1 MRGDDNMKR
10 LLTVIFAMLLIIG
23 NIGVASTDA
32 ASKKVSRIVIPST
45 YAKQHSGHPR
55 ILKLDVVYTDGSVK
69 RITKG
74 VKWSSSNKPVARV
87 GKETV
92 VAGVPG
98 KATLTATY
106 GGKKTS
112 RLMTVSIPS
121 KQSDV
126 NWLKLH
132 QASIFY
138 NGNFY
143 GNSVKIG
150 VDTRKI
156 NGVPGGFGEP
166 ESDSNVPGKWTGPFL
181 NTYSIANIVNPN
193 YAVVSAWTSP
203 KFFNRTI
210 TSQEVEKAFGR
221 TPYVLLEN
229 IEYGFGFVN
238 DFHKNG
244 KTMLSFK
251 QTTML
256 SYIFNNR
263 TLELQF
269 DEKGVL
275 RAMSIGEKYIP
286 AYVIENK

>member
-1 MRGDDNMKR
+1 MKR
-10 LLTVIFAMLLIIG
+10 LLTVIFLMLLIIG
-23 NIGVASTDA
+23 HIGVAPVDA
-32 ASKKVSRIVIPST
+32 TTKEISRVVIPST

-74 VKWSSSNKPVARV
+74 VKWTSSNKPVARV

-138 NGNFY
+138 DGNFY
-143 GNSVKIG
+143 GNSVNFNDDIRKVEGPQGALGMLDSGIG
-150 VDTRKI
+150 I
-156 NGVPGGFGEP
+156 FGVWHGKFIISNSVPVWDESSNNITMVAMTPKLFG
-166 ESDSNVPGKWTGPFL
+166 
-181 NTYSIANIVNPN
+181 
-193 YAVVSAWTSP
+193 
-203 KFFNRTI
+203 RTI
-210 TSQEVEKAFGR
+210 TYNEVVQALGKSKEILTDESEG
-221 TPYVLLEN
+221 
-229 IEYGFGFVN
+229 YGGIAVFIRDYKEIYRFEQ
-238 DFHKNG
+238 
-244 KTMLSFK
+244 KTS
-251 QTTML
+251 L
-256 SYIFNNR
+256 SY
-263 TLELQF
+263 TLNKRNLVIEL
-269 DEKGVL
+269 DEKNVV
-275 RAMSIGEKYIP
+275 RSMYITS
-286 AYVIENK
+286 K

>member
-1 MRGDDNMKR
+1 
-10 LLTVIFAMLLIIG
+10 MLLIVG
-23 NIGVASTDA
+23 HIGVAPVDA
-32 ASKKVSRIVIPST
+32 ASKEVSRIVIPST

-98 KATLTATY
+98 KAMLTATY

-138 NGNFY
+138 DGNFY
-143 GNSVKIG
+143 GNSVNFNDDIRKVKGPQGALGILDSGTGIFG
-150 VDTRKI
+150 VWQGKFI
-156 NGVPGGFGEP
+156 ISN
-166 ESDSNVPGKWTGPFL
+166 NVPVWVESSNDVTMVA
-181 NTYSIANIVNPN
+181 T
-193 YAVVSAWTSP
+193 TP
-203 KFFNRTI
+203 KLFGRTI
-210 TSQEVEKAFGR
+210 TYNEVVQALGKSKDIR
-221 TPYVLLEN
+221 TDESEGYGGIAVFIRDYVEMYRF
-229 IEYGFGFVN
+229 EQ
-238 DFHKNG
+238 
-244 KTMLSFK
+244 KTS
-251 QTTML
+251 L
-256 SYIFNNR
+256 SYILNKRN
-263 TLELQF
+263 LVIEL
-269 DEKGVL
+269 DEKNVV
-275 RAMSIGEKYIP
+275 RSMYITS
-286 AYVIENK
+286 K